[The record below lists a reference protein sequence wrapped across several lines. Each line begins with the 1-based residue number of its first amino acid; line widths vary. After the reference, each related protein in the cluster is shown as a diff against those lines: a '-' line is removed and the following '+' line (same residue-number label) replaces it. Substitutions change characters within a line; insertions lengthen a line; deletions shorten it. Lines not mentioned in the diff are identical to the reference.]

1 MGAGHLVDPNGRL
14 GALRQD
20 PVVIAAIGPRGS
32 AKSSLLNR
40 IFSSGL
46 KEATS
51 RLEQATLGAQLERF
65 YFADSDVAL
74 IDVEGFDSSDEKR
87 YKIQGRAMT
96 LTLAVADI
104 VILNCHL
111 HDLFR
116 DVAAVFAPVAAA
128 ITELKRLEKEKL
140 VSQRT
145 SKAPLL
151 VLARDFDA
159 GMRPSAV
166 TFLKRSCSET
176 SHQVVYPF
184 F

>member
-1 MGAGHLVDPNGRL
+1 MHWWRSFRARHRILML
-14 GALRQD
+14 L
-20 PVVIAAIGPRGS
+20 
-32 AKSSLLNR
+32 SSSKFFMN
-40 IFSSGL
+40 I
-46 KEATS
+46 
-51 RLEQATLGAQLERF
+51 
-65 YFADSDVAL
+65 
-74 IDVEGFDSSDEKR
+74 SDEKR